1 MTDKSLESRIKKLE
15 ERFRDLKDSTE
26 EATSSI
32 EDLYDSLNNLKALPA
47 YDSSITIPNNNGS
60 DLSPD
65 NSSGKSTDK
74 SPSKNDIYRVLGKY
88 NLLPSTE
95 TYILAERF
103 GNLLLENLL
112 PSKQQL
118 IEMLEYVLT
127 KSKEEQIEIY
137 NKITNT
143 VGQDCNAL
151 KYEKDKDKPKMLTIL
166 ELGLSPYYRM
176 QAICKLQMLEKM
188 DTQDAEYCKLSQWM
202 DNLLSIPFGKYNTPN
217 YINTYLEGGAETQI
231 SKANANTNTK
241 AKDILQ
247 TARAELDNVIY
258 GQQATKT
265 HILEIIARMISNPS
279 TTGTVF
285 AVEGVPGCGKTTLIK
300 EGLSKI
306 LGLPFE
312 FISLGG
318 ASESAYLAGQNYTY
332 IGSGPGKIIQAL
344 KQAKCMNPIFYF
356 DELDKVSN
364 TERGQEVMNLL
375 IHLTDPAQNAHF
387 QDQYMDGI
395 PVDLSRAIF
404 VFSFNDRRQVNP
416 ILLDRMEVI
425 RFHTYTPADKAVII
439 EKHLIPQIM
448 HKYFGNAASSIKCI
462 MKNKSKIMQ
471 LLVSRCSRI
480 SSGNS
485 GIIKKKIIRAKSS
498 GIRTIIR
505 RIDKAI
511 AKVNLAILESG
522 FGQDIIKI
530 RKIILTTKMFSIKA
544 NQC

>member
-1 MTDKSLESRIKKLE
+1 MTDKNLESRIKKLE

-32 EDLYDSLNNLKALPA
+32 EDLYDSLNNLKAPSA
-47 YDSSITIPNNNGS
+47 YDSRIPIPNNNGS

-103 GNLLLENLL
+103 GNLLLENLS

-118 IEMLEYVLT
+118 IEMLEYFLT

-137 NKITNT
+137 NKIAKIA
-143 VGQDCNAL
+143 GQDCNAL
-151 KYEKDKDKPKMLTIL
+151 KYEKDKPKILNIL

-217 YINTYLEGGAETQI
+217 YINTYLEDGEVTQI
-231 SKANANTNTK
+231 SKANANTK
-241 AKDILQ
+241 AKNILQ
-247 TARAELDNVIY
+247 TSREELDNVIY

-332 IGSGPGKIIQAL
+332 IGSGPGKIIQGL

-356 DELDKVSN
+356 DELDKVST

-395 PVDLSRAIF
+395 SVDLSRAIF
-404 VFSFNDRRQVNP
+404 VFSFNDRRLVHP

-448 HKYFGNAASSIKCI
+448 NKYFGNAASSIKCI

-480 SSGNS
+480 SSGTS
-485 GIIKKKIIRAKSS
+485 GIIKKKTIRAKSS
-498 GIRTIIR
+498 GIRTIIH
-505 RIDKAI
+505 RIDKAV
-511 AKVNLAILESG
+511 AKVNLAMLESG
-522 FGQDIIKI
+522 CGRDITKIK
-530 RKIILTTKMFSIKA
+530 KIILTTKMFCNKD
-544 NQC
+544 